1 MAKYTQVMLEETLLL
16 TQRIA
21 YNSDG
26 YEQYIGYARPG
37 ADEGSD
43 EWLIHELIYDTSN
56 RMVQKLFAEGSKS
69 FNQKWTA
76 RASYE
81 YK

>member
-1 MAKYTQVMLEETLLL
+1 MHFTNIMLEETLLL

-21 YNSDG
+21 YNASG
-26 YEQYIGYARPG
+26 YEEYIAYARPG
-37 ADEGSD
+37 ADEGD
-43 EWLIHELIYDTSN
+43 KQWLIHKLIYDTSN
-56 RMVQKLFAEGSKS
+56 RMTQKLFADGSKG
-69 FNQKWTA
+69 FNKKWTK